1 MKKFRLLTTA
11 LALLLTV
18 GFASAQTTV
27 KVKGTVTEAGN
38 GEPIPSVAVS
48 QKGSTSNRT
57 ISDDLGNYTISV
69 PKDAVIVFQALGFQT
84 LEIPLNGRT
93 ELNVALEVDAIVLE
107 GAVSIGYGSAKKVGN
122 IVGTVTT
129 VKSDV
134 VKNAPVASALDLL
147 QGQVAGMQV
156 LTTGGVAGDNNIS
169 MRIHGVGS
177 LTSSVEPLFIV
188 DGIQSSSGAVMA
200 MNPNDILNITI
211 LTDASATTIYGSQG
225 ANGVVYVTT
234 KSGAFNQDATV
245 TFTSQY
251 GISTLANEQFYK
263 NFMSGDELKD
273 FWIRSGLMTPETIK
287 SSYTDRGYDCNTEW
301 YKHVQRL
308 NNPQYQNDVTIE
320 GGSDRTAYLISA
332 SQFHQDGNT
341 IGNYYDR
348 YTLRSNI
355 QARPKEWL
363 KTGIN
368 LNASISQDMA
378 NEAWG
383 SSSELGGYIDGGLS
397 YMLNPLHPAVDE
409 NGKEYS
415 PKYPN
420 GLYNQYYYTENYVN
434 RYNNYRII
442 ASAFAEIEP
451 VKNLVFTSR
460 VGTDA
465 SASIMDRYLIP
476 SSLMA
481 SGSGMVQKSLY
492 YSAKSTVNNTLE
504 YNLTFNDNKDDIN
517 LLVGQEYIDYGY
529 RSFVSFGSG
538 IKDDR
543 LLSLDNT
550 LVDTRKVT
558 QSKTQYR
565 FLSFFGHAEYSHS
578 DKYYADF
585 TIRNDSSS
593 RFGKNTRNG
602 TFWAAGL
609 MWKITNE
616 EGFKNEFPWLNKLHL
631 KASYGTQ
638 GNANIGNYT
647 HLGLISSLAT
657 AYNGNLGIVLISPSN
672 EDITWEKQG
681 LFTLS
686 LESRFFDSFD
696 LDLSVYQRTT
706 SDMLMEVPQPY
717 TTGFS
722 SVYANVGSLTNTG
735 IDLTLNYD
743 VINTRDAYLGLRAT
757 FTYNKEKVTEL
768 FNGLDRWEIA
778 NTLVAYVVGKPVS
791 FYCPIYAGVDPEDGA
806 PMWYLP
812 AEKVETVTDPETGA
826 LVEQVTVLRD
836 ECTMDPSRVTKDYD
850 EDALTQ
856 NTGRFRN
863 EPISGGFGLS
873 GRYHNWQIRADFSYV
888 LGKYM
893 VNNDRYYYANPN
905 KFMEKNTHKM
915 VSDFWTPYN
924 TDAKFPDWSKGYTMQ
939 FDTALLE
946 NASFLRLKTLVIGY
960 SLPQRLLMKQKVF
973 KSAMITLT
981 GRNLI
986 TLSKYTGID
995 PEVDSNLTYGIPG
1008 NTLQVLGGIELKF

>member
-48 QKGSTSNRT
+48 QKGSTTNRT

-107 GAVSIGYGSAKKVGN
+107 GAVSIGYGSSKKVGN

-156 LTTGGVAGDNNIS
+156 LSTGGVAGDNNIS

-177 LTSSVEPLFIV
+177 LTSSAEPLFIV
-188 DGIQSSSGAVMA
+188 DGIQSSSSAVMA

-211 LTDASATTIYGSQG
+211 LTDASATSIYGSQG

-234 KSGAFNQDATV
+234 KSGAFNKDATV

-273 FWIRSGLMTPETIK
+273 FWLRSGLMSAEGIK
-287 SSYTDRGYDCNTEW
+287 TTYTDKGYDANTEW
-301 YKHVQRL
+301 YKYIQRL
-308 NNPQYQNDVTIE
+308 NNPQYQNDISIE
-320 GGSDRTAYLISA
+320 GGSDRTAYLITA

-341 IGNYYDR
+341 IGNFYDR
-348 YTLRSNI
+348 YTVRSNI

-383 SSSELGGYIDGGLS
+383 NSSEASSYVDGGLS
-397 YMLNPLHPAVDE
+397 YMLNPLYPAVDE
-409 NGKEYS
+409 NGVEYS

-420 GLYNQYYYTENYVN
+420 GIYNQYYYTQNYVN
-434 RYNNYRII
+434 KYSVYRII
-442 ASAFAEIEP
+442 ASAYAEIEP

-465 SASIMDRYLIP
+465 YAQFMDRYLMP

-481 SGSGMVQKSLY
+481 EGSGMVQKTTY
-492 YSAKSTVNNTLE
+492 YAAKSTVNNTLE
-504 YNLTFNDNKDDIN
+504 YNLTFNDNKDDIS
-517 LLVGQEYIDYGY
+517 LLVGQEYIDYNY
-529 RSFVSFGSG
+529 HSFASFGTG

-550 LVDTRKVT
+550 LVDTRKVS

-565 FLSFFGHAEYSHS
+565 FLSFFGHAEFSHA
-578 DKYYADF
+578 DKYFADF
-585 TIRNDSSS
+585 TIRNDASS

-616 EGFKNEFPWLNKLHL
+616 EGFKSDYPWLTKLHL

-638 GNANIGNYT
+638 GNANIGNYA
-647 HLGLISSLAT
+647 HLGLIASLAT
-657 AYNGNLGIVLISPSN
+657 PYNGNFGVVLNSPSN

-681 LFTLS
+681 LFTVS
-686 LESRFFDSFD
+686 LESRVFDKLD
-696 LDLSVYQRTT
+696 LDMAVYQRNT
-706 SDMLMEVPQPY
+706 SDMLMSVPQPY

-722 SVYANVGSLTNTG
+722 SVYANVGALTNSG

-743 VINTRDAYLGLRAT
+743 LINTRDAYLGLRAT
-757 FTYNKEKVTEL
+757 FTYNREKVTKL

-778 NTLVAYVVGKPVS
+778 NTLVAYVVGKPVTY
-791 FYCPIYAGVDPEDGA
+791 YCPIFAGIDPESGK
-806 PMWYLP
+806 PTWYLP
-812 AEKVETVTDPETGA
+812 AEKVETVTNPETGA
-826 LVEQVTVLRD
+826 LEEQVTVLRD
-836 ECTMDPSRVTKDYD
+836 ECTMDPSRVTDKFD

-856 NTGRFRN
+856 NTGKLRH
-863 EPISGGFGLS
+863 EPISGGFGIS
-873 GRYHNWQIRADFSYV
+873 GRYHSWQIRADFTYV
-888 LGKYM
+888 LGKYL
-893 VNNDRYYYANPN
+893 VNNDRYFYANPSN
-905 KFMEKNTHKM
+905 SPDKNTHKM

-924 TDAKFPDWSKGYTMQ
+924 TDAQFPDWSKGYTMQ

-946 NASFLRLKTLVIGY
+946 DASFLRLKTLVIGY
-960 SLPQRLLMKQKVF
+960 SLPQRLLMKQRVF

-1008 NTLQVLGGIELKF
+1008 NTLQVLAGLELKF